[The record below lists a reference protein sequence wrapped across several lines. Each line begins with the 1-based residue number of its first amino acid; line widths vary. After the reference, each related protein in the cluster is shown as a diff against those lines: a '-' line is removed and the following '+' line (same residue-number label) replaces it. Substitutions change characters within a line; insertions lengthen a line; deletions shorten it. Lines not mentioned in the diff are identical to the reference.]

1 MFEKTL
7 LILIECAGRRESQ
20 LSLLKITWQIYSLP
34 PMLLIFHPWGKVTA
48 LSILLVGVMKTRPSK
63 TKT

>member
-7 LILIECAGRRESQ
+7 LILNVLEEGNLNC
-20 LSLLKITWQIYSLP
+20 LCKKITWQIYSLS

-48 LSILLVGVMKTRPSK
+48 LSILLVGVMKTK
-63 TKT
+63 TLEN